1 MVKKISALFLAV
13 VMVLSMIS
21 VVVSAYSVGPDIA
34 DGVNYKYTVE
44 KVDTVPETA
53 AGSEEWTADNIYA
66 VSVWMKAS
74 MGVDALTAPI
84 HFDKTLFSPI
94 MLSDGEVTYPHG
106 AGFGVDDYYENM
118 GEGVLYAYAEGD
130 YLLNTGMYKADG
142 STATSKALAKCIGL
156 GNENSAGVTIT
167 AELVSPD
174 HPLYSKWGAGLP
186 ANAGVMYV
194 NLDVAGSAKSA
205 YLNTIEGINY
215 STDWNKM
222 FTVYFETIT
231 DADVSGAKFGVFTDD
246 CFTVDANFDATG
258 AGYFVGTSSYQAL
271 RPATNIVSNAF
282 IGGAAP
288 ACTHENVTWTIT
300 TPATCTDAGEE
311 TGVCADCGEVMGT
324 RPVNAPGHKYDSA
337 VTAPTCTEDGYTTYT
352 CPACGDTYTAD
363 EVPATGHSY
372 KEKVTQ
378 PTCTRKGS
386 VKYTCDCGDTYTEEI
401 PALNHTNPDG
411 TSALETIPAVEPTCT
426 VQGYTEGKLCTICN
440 AQAVVPQGIP
450 ATGHTKDP
458 NNAVVTAP
466 TYTSQGYTTYTCP
479 VCGDTFVDEY
489 VPALTVEFTF
499 EIAAPSVTTLR
510 AKDTII
516 LHPVFTGEV
525 AEGVT
530 VEWTADNENF
540 KVVEV
545 YEDGSVKVQAKKV
558 VKGTDGVTTFTA
570 TAVDAEGNEI
580 TSDTVEL
587 TANAKFFQQ
596 FLGFF
601 RTIFGL
607 AKHYEA

>member
-1 MVKKISALFLAV
+1 MKNSKKLLSLFLAV
-13 VMVLSMIS
+13 VMIFSMIS
-21 VVVSAYSVGPDIA
+21 VVASAYTVGPDIA

-271 RPATNIVSNAF
+271 RPATNVVSNAV
-282 IGGAAP
+282 IESSAP
-288 ACTHENVTWTIT
+288 ACTHENTTSTDSNVVAANCTTAGSKTVTV
-300 TPATCTDAGEE
+300 TCN
-311 TGVCADCGEVMGT
+311 DCGEVVSTTDNVVIPALGHDMQKTADAIDPDCKNPGKTAVYTCANGCGT
-324 RPVNAPGHKYDSA
+324 VTGGDPVDALGHKYDSD
-337 VTAPTCTEDGYTTYT
+337 VTAPTCTEEGYTTYT
-352 CPACGDTYTAD
+352 CSVCGDSYEAD
-363 EVPATGHSY
+363 RVDATGHVDLTTTTVEATYTKPGS
-372 KEKVTQ
+372 VTV
-378 PTCTRKGS
+378 TCACGEVISVEEIAVKTLVKNLGTQIKFNKDAGTYDIRVIAGMKKADFLAAFGSEENAVNMIKSAGFVFGKGS
-386 VKYTCDCGDTYTEEI
+386 AGVTAEDALAVAKAYVEEGTAVPAGYETSETTTFYTGIKAGYYAFT
-401 PALNHTNPDG
+401 
-411 TSALETIPAVEPTCT
+411 TIVA
-426 VQGYTEGKLCTICN
+426 
-440 AQAVVPQGIP
+440 GIP
-450 ATGHTKDP
+450 NETDDHLYAVGYIVWEDANGETCYAFYPATKD
-458 NNAVVTAP
+458 
-466 TYTSQGYTTYTCP
+466 
-479 VCGDTFVDEY
+479 VDLLDMY
-489 VPALTVEFTF
+489 N
-499 EIAAPSVTTLR
+499 R
-510 AKDTII
+510 YYK
-516 LHPVFTGEV
+516 
-525 AEGVT
+525 
-530 VEWTADNENF
+530 
-540 KVVEV
+540 
-545 YEDGSVKVQAKKV
+545 
-558 VKGTDGVTTFTA
+558 
-570 TAVDAEGNEI
+570 
-580 TSDTVEL
+580 
-587 TANAKFFQQ
+587 
-596 FLGFF
+596 
-601 RTIFGL
+601 
-607 AKHYEA
+607 